1 MAVEDPHG
9 INVRCQQ
16 SERRERASG
25 GNELF
30 GRTHRRGNVVANRA
44 GNEHVGGIGG
54 AFHPNRLA
62 IHGAHLVLE
71 AIKIRTAST
80 RKLEIDAVT
89 LVSPGR

>member
-9 INVRCQQ
+9 IDVRCQQ
-16 SERRERASG
+16 SECRERANR

-54 AFHPNRLA
+54 AFHPKGTLTRAQLAAILQRLS
-62 IHGAHLVLE
+62 G
-71 AIKIRTAST
+71 K
-80 RKLEIDAVT
+80 
-89 LVSPGR
+89 